1 MEESKE
7 QESTI
12 ISNEEYRKRLNE
24 IFDGIDENYKL
35 RWLYNFIVA
44 KTESSK

>member
-1 MEESKE
+1 MKETKE

-24 IFDGIDENYKL
+24 IFDGMDENYKL
-35 RWLYNFIVA
+35 RWFYNFITR
-44 KTESSK
+44 KIESSN